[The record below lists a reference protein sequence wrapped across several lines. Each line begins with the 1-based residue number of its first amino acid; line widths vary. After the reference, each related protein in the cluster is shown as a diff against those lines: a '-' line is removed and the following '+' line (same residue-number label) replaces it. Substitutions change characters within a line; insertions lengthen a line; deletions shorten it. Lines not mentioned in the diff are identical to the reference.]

1 MCIFLSNSIKNN
13 VIILLT
19 NVFLEKNYN
28 PEGMHYLEL
37 NEYVT

>member
-28 PEGMHYLEL
+28 PEETHYLEL